1 MERKKRPSHST
12 DLSWDF
18 SSLLAS
24 GLTNRSLP
32 QVPSVSF
39 LPVIHTQK
47 TTISVTMISICRY
60 TQNKQTEWDDFVKVS
75 KNGTFLFLRAYMDYH
90 SDRFHDHSL
99 MFYNEKNRLI
109 AVLPANIK
117 TTASTLTPKLSTL
130 NSQPSTLNSQPS
142 TLHSHQ
148 GLTYGGFVL
157 SPEIHIS
164 EVGELFRLTVAYLKE
179 NGFCEWIYKQIP
191 YIYHLIP
198 SQEEDYWLW
207 RYNAT
212 QKACNMMT
220 VIDFKSAINDIS
232 SSRKRTYF
240 NKLNRQGYTVIFD
253 ADIRDFWPI
262 LEDNLME
269 RFSSHPV
276 HSLSEIELLKQRFPD
291 NIVCCTVKNPDG
303 ITIAGTLLFITQQV
317 VRTQYISASHEGKR
331 SNALDYLMLTLI
343 RHYGNNPQYR
353 YFEFGTSMAEDGI
366 NLNEGLIL
374 QKEGFGGR
382 AVACKIFTIKI
393 Q

>member
-1 MERKKRPSHST
+1 
-12 DLSWDF
+12 
-18 SSLLAS
+18 
-24 GLTNRSLP
+24 
-32 QVPSVSF
+32 
-39 LPVIHTQK
+39 
-47 TTISVTMISICRY
+47 MISICRY
-60 TQNKQTEWDDFVKVS
+60 TQNKRTEWDDFVKVS

-99 MFYNEKNRLI
+99 MYYNEKNKLI
-109 AVLPANIK
+109 AVLPANG
-117 TTASTLTPKLSTL
+117 
-130 NSQPSTLNSQPS
+130 PSKSPLRGDLPS
-142 TLHSHQ
+142 NHLFTFKGEQGGGLFHSHQ

-164 EVGELFRLTVAYLKE
+164 EVGELFRLTISYLKE
-179 NGFCEWIYKQIP
+179 NGICEWNYKQIP

-276 HSLSEIELLKQRFPD
+276 HSLSEIKLLKQRFLD

-382 AVACKIFTIKI
+382 AVACKIFTINI

>member
-1 MERKKRPSHST
+1 
-12 DLSWDF
+12 
-18 SSLLAS
+18 
-24 GLTNRSLP
+24 
-32 QVPSVSF
+32 
-39 LPVIHTQK
+39 
-47 TTISVTMISICRY
+47 MISICRY
-60 TQNKQTEWDDFVKVS
+60 TLNKQTEWDDFVKVS

-90 SDRFHDHSL
+90 SDRFQDHSL
-99 MFYNEKNRLI
+99 MFYNEKNKLI
-109 AVLPANIK
+109 AVLPANGPSK
-117 TTASTLTPKLSTL
+117 SPLKGDFPANQLSASPPALPRREGAGALNRESDKELEEKLVIESA
-130 NSQPSTLNSQPS
+130 PSLRGRAGGEAI
-142 TLHSHQ
+142 LFHSHQ

-179 NGFCEWIYKQIP
+179 NGFCEWNYKQIP

-212 QKACNMMT
+212 LKSCNMMT
-220 VIDFKSAINDIS
+220 AIDLGNSEIDIT

-240 NKLNRQGYTVIFD
+240 NKLTRQGYTVAID
-253 ADIRDFWPI
+253 DNIRNFWPI

-269 RFSSHPV
+269 RFGSHPV
-276 HSLSEIELLKQRFPD
+276 HSLSEITLLKQRFPD

-331 SNALDYLMLTLI
+331 TNALDYLMLSLI
-343 RHYGNNPQYR
+343 NHYKSHPEYR

-366 NLNEGLIL
+366 HLNEGLIL

-382 AVACKIFTIKI
+382 AVACKIYNINI

>member
-1 MERKKRPSHST
+1 
-12 DLSWDF
+12 
-18 SSLLAS
+18 
-24 GLTNRSLP
+24 
-32 QVPSVSF
+32 
-39 LPVIHTQK
+39 
-47 TTISVTMISICRY
+47 MISICRY

-75 KNGTFLFLRAYMDYH
+75 KNGTFLFLRSYMDYH
-90 SDRFHDHSL
+90 SDRFQDHSL

-109 AVLPANIK
+109 AVLPANGPSK
-117 TTASTLTPKLSTL
+117 SPLKGDFPSNQLSASPPALSRREGAGVLNGERDKELEEKLVIESA
-130 NSQPSTLNSQPS
+130 PSLRGRAGGEAI
-142 TLHSHQ
+142 LFHSHQ

-212 QKACNMMT
+212 LKACNMMT
-220 VIDFKSAINDIS
+220 AIDLGHSEIDIT

-240 NKLNRQGYTVIFD
+240 NKLTRQGYTVAID
-253 ADIRDFWPI
+253 DNIRNFWPI

-269 RFSSHPV
+269 RFCSRPV

-303 ITIAGTLLFITQQV
+303 KTIAGTLLFITQQV
-317 VRTQYISASHEGKR
+317 VRTQYISASHEGKHT
-331 SNALDYLMLTLI
+331 NALDYLMLSLI
-343 RHYGNNPQYR
+343 NHYKSHPEYR

-366 NLNEGLIL
+366 HLNEGLIL

-382 AVACKIFTIKI
+382 AVACNIYTIKI

>member
-1 MERKKRPSHST
+1 
-12 DLSWDF
+12 
-18 SSLLAS
+18 
-24 GLTNRSLP
+24 
-32 QVPSVSF
+32 
-39 LPVIHTQK
+39 
-47 TTISVTMISICRY
+47 MISISRY

-90 SDRFHDHSL
+90 SDRFLDHSL
-99 MFYNEKNRLI
+99 MFYNEKNKLI
-109 AVLPANIK
+109 AVLPANSK
-117 TTASTLTPKLSTL
+117 
-130 NSQPSTLNSQPS
+130 PSTLNPNLS

-164 EVGELFRLTVAYLKE
+164 EVGELFRLTISYLKE
-179 NGFCEWIYKQIP
+179 NGFCEWNYKQIP

-212 QKACNMMT
+212 LKSCNMMT
-220 VIDFKSAINDIS
+220 AIDLGNSEIDIT

-240 NKLNRQGYTVIFD
+240 NKLTRQGYTVVID
-253 ADIRDFWPI
+253 ADIHDFWPI

-269 RFSSHPV
+269 RFGSHPV
-276 HSLSEIELLKQRFPD
+276 HSLSEITLLKQRFPN
-291 NIVCCTVKNPDG
+291 NIVCCTVKNSDG

-317 VRTQYISASHEGKR
+317 VRTQYISASHEGKQ
-331 SNALDYLMLTLI
+331 SNALDYLMLSLI
-343 RHYGNNPQYR
+343 NHYKSLPEYR

-366 NLNEGLIL
+366 HINEGLIL

-382 AVACKIFTIKI
+382 AVACKIYSINI

>member
-1 MERKKRPSHST
+1 
-12 DLSWDF
+12 
-18 SSLLAS
+18 
-24 GLTNRSLP
+24 
-32 QVPSVSF
+32 
-39 LPVIHTQK
+39 
-47 TTISVTMISICRY
+47 
-60 TQNKQTEWDDFVKVS
+60 
-75 KNGTFLFLRAYMDYH
+75 
-90 SDRFHDHSL
+90 

-109 AVLPANIK
+109 AVLPANEPSK
-117 TTASTLTPKLSTL
+117 SPLKGDFPANQLSASPPALPRREGAGALNRESDKELEEKLVIESA
-130 NSQPSTLNSQPS
+130 PSLRGRAGGEAI
-142 TLHSHQ
+142 LFHSHQ

-212 QKACNMMT
+212 LKACNMMT
-220 VIDFKSAINDIS
+220 AIDLGNSEINIT

-240 NKLNRQGYTVIFD
+240 NKLTRQGYTVAID
-253 ADIRDFWPI
+253 DNIRNFWPI

-269 RFSSHPV
+269 RFCSRPV

-303 ITIAGTLLFITQQV
+303 MTIAGTLLFITQQV
-317 VRTQYISASHEGKR
+317 VRTQYISASHEGKHT
-331 SNALDYLMLTLI
+331 NALDYLMLSLI
-343 RHYGNNPQYR
+343 RHYSKNPQYR

-382 AVACKIFTIKI
+382 AVACKIFTMAL
-393 Q
+393 

>member
-1 MERKKRPSHST
+1 
-12 DLSWDF
+12 
-18 SSLLAS
+18 
-24 GLTNRSLP
+24 
-32 QVPSVSF
+32 
-39 LPVIHTQK
+39 
-47 TTISVTMISICRY
+47 
-60 TQNKQTEWDDFVKVS
+60 
-75 KNGTFLFLRAYMDYH
+75 
-90 SDRFHDHSL
+90 
-99 MFYNEKNRLI
+99 
-109 AVLPANIK
+109 
-117 TTASTLTPKLSTL
+117 
-130 NSQPSTLNSQPS
+130 
-142 TLHSHQ
+142 
-148 GLTYGGFVL
+148 
-157 SPEIHIS
+157 
-164 EVGELFRLTVAYLKE
+164 
-179 NGFCEWIYKQIP
+179 
-191 YIYHLIP
+191 
-198 SQEEDYWLW
+198 
-207 RYNAT
+207 
-212 QKACNMMT
+212 MT
-220 VIDFKSAINDIS
+220 VIDFRSAINDIS

-382 AVACKIFTIKI
+382 AVACKIFTINI

>member
-1 MERKKRPSHST
+1 
-12 DLSWDF
+12 
-18 SSLLAS
+18 
-24 GLTNRSLP
+24 
-32 QVPSVSF
+32 
-39 LPVIHTQK
+39 
-47 TTISVTMISICRY
+47 MISICRY

-75 KNGTFLFLRAYMDYH
+75 KNGTFLFLRSYMDYH
-90 SDRFHDHSL
+90 SDRFQDHSL

-117 TTASTLTPKLSTL
+117 TTASTLAPKLSTL

-212 QKACNMMT
+212 LKACNMMT
-220 VIDFKSAINDIS
+220 AIDLGNSEIDIT

-240 NKLNRQGYTVIFD
+240 NKLTRQGYTVAID
-253 ADIRDFWPI
+253 DNIRNFWPI

-269 RFSSHPV
+269 RFCSRPV

-303 ITIAGTLLFITQQV
+303 KTIAGTLLFITQQV
-317 VRTQYISASHEGKR
+317 VRTQYISASHEGKHT
-331 SNALDYLMLTLI
+331 NALDYLMLSLI
-343 RHYGNNPQYR
+343 RHYSKNPQYR

-366 NLNEGLIL
+366 HLNEGLIL

-382 AVACKIFTIKI
+382 AVACKIFKMALSFDMFNVNSTK
-393 Q
+393 

>member
-1 MERKKRPSHST
+1 
-12 DLSWDF
+12 
-18 SSLLAS
+18 
-24 GLTNRSLP
+24 
-32 QVPSVSF
+32 
-39 LPVIHTQK
+39 
-47 TTISVTMISICRY
+47 MISICRY

-99 MFYNEKNRLI
+99 MYYNEKNKLI

-117 TTASTLTPKLSTL
+117 TASTLTPKLSTL

-164 EVGELFRLTVAYLKE
+164 EVGELFRLTVSYLKE
-179 NGFCEWIYKQIP
+179 NGICEWNYKQIP

-220 VIDFKSAINDIS
+220 VIDFKSATNDIS

-240 NKLNRQGYTVIFD
+240 NKLNRQGYTVVFD

-276 HSLSEIELLKQRFPD
+276 HSLSEIELLKQRFPN

-382 AVACKIFTIKI
+382 AVACKIFTINI

>member
-1 MERKKRPSHST
+1 
-12 DLSWDF
+12 
-18 SSLLAS
+18 
-24 GLTNRSLP
+24 
-32 QVPSVSF
+32 
-39 LPVIHTQK
+39 
-47 TTISVTMISICRY
+47 MISISRY

-90 SDRFHDHSL
+90 SDRFLDHSL
-99 MFYNEKNRLI
+99 MFYNEKNKLI
-109 AVLPANIK
+109 AVLPANSK
-117 TTASTLTPKLSTL
+117 
-130 NSQPSTLNSQPS
+130 PSTLNPNLS

-164 EVGELFRLTVAYLKE
+164 EVGELFGLTISYLKE
-179 NGFCEWIYKQIP
+179 NGFCEWNYKQIP

-212 QKACNMMT
+212 LKSCNMMT
-220 VIDFKSAINDIS
+220 AIDLGNSEIDIT

-240 NKLNRQGYTVIFD
+240 NKLTRQGYTVVID
-253 ADIRDFWPI
+253 ADIHDFWPI

-269 RFSSHPV
+269 RFGSHPV
-276 HSLSEIELLKQRFPD
+276 HSLSEITLLRQRFPD

-317 VRTQYISASHEGKR
+317 VRTQYISASHEGKQ
-331 SNALDYLMLTLI
+331 SNALDYLMLSLI
-343 RHYGNNPQYR
+343 NHYKSYPEYR

-366 NLNEGLIL
+366 HLNEGLIL

-382 AVACKIFTIKI
+382 AVACKIYTINI

>member
-1 MERKKRPSHST
+1 
-12 DLSWDF
+12 
-18 SSLLAS
+18 
-24 GLTNRSLP
+24 
-32 QVPSVSF
+32 
-39 LPVIHTQK
+39 
-47 TTISVTMISICRY
+47 MISICRY

-75 KNGTFLFLRAYMDYH
+75 KNGTFLFLRSYMDYH
-90 SDRFHDHSL
+90 SDRFQDHSL

-117 TTASTLTPKLSTL
+117 TASP
-130 NSQPSTLNSQPS
+130 PA
-142 TLHSHQ
+142 LHSHQ

-157 SPEIHIS
+157 SPGIHIS

-179 NGFCEWIYKQIP
+179 NGFCEWNYKQIP

-198 SQEEDYWLW
+198 SQEDDYWLW
-207 RYNAT
+207 QYNAT
-212 QKACNMMT
+212 LKACNMMT
-220 VIDFKSAINDIS
+220 AIDFKSIINSVS

-240 NKLNRQGYTVIFD
+240 NKLNRQGYTVAID
-253 ADIRDFWPI
+253 DNIRNFWPI
-262 LEDNLME
+262 LEENLME
-269 RFSSHPV
+269 RFCSRPV

-303 ITIAGTLLFITQQV
+303 KTIAGTLLFITQQV
-317 VRTQYISASHEGKR
+317 VRTQYISASHEGKHT
-331 SNALDYLMLTLI
+331 NALDYLMLSLI
-343 RHYGNNPQYR
+343 RHYGQNPQYR

-366 NLNEGLIL
+366 HLNEGLIL

-382 AVACKIFTIKI
+382 AVACKIYSINI

>member
-1 MERKKRPSHST
+1 
-12 DLSWDF
+12 
-18 SSLLAS
+18 
-24 GLTNRSLP
+24 
-32 QVPSVSF
+32 
-39 LPVIHTQK
+39 
-47 TTISVTMISICRY
+47 MISICRY

-99 MFYNEKNRLI
+99 MYYNEKNKLI

-117 TTASTLTPKLSTL
+117 TASTLTPKLSTL

-164 EVGELFRLTVAYLKE
+164 EVGELFRLTISYLKE
-179 NGFCEWIYKQIP
+179 NGICEWNYKQIP

-240 NKLNRQGYTVIFD
+240 NKLNRQGYTVVFD

-276 HSLSEIELLKQRFPD
+276 HSLSEIKLLKQRFPD

-382 AVACKIFTIKI
+382 AVACKIFTINI

>member
-1 MERKKRPSHST
+1 
-12 DLSWDF
+12 
-18 SSLLAS
+18 
-24 GLTNRSLP
+24 
-32 QVPSVSF
+32 
-39 LPVIHTQK
+39 
-47 TTISVTMISICRY
+47 MISIYRY

-99 MFYNEKNRLI
+99 MFYNEKNKLI
-109 AVLPANIK
+109 AVLPANQTRPSKSPCIGGL
-117 TTASTLTPKLSTL
+117 SSNSGTPPTQGERGEGL
-130 NSQPSTLNSQPS
+130 

-164 EVGELFRLTVAYLKE
+164 EVGELFRLTVYYLKE
-179 NGFCEWIYKQIP
+179 NGICEWNYKQIP

-220 VIDFKSAINDIS
+220 VIDFKSTINDIS

-240 NKLNRQGYTVIFD
+240 KKLNRQGYTVVFD

-262 LEDNLME
+262 LEDNLMK

-303 ITIAGTLLFITQQV
+303 ITIAGTLLFITLQV

-366 NLNEGLIL
+366 HLNEGLIL

-382 AVACKIFTIKI
+382 AVACKIYSIKI

>member
-1 MERKKRPSHST
+1 
-12 DLSWDF
+12 
-18 SSLLAS
+18 
-24 GLTNRSLP
+24 
-32 QVPSVSF
+32 
-39 LPVIHTQK
+39 
-47 TTISVTMISICRY
+47 MINICRY
-60 TQNKQTEWDDFVKVS
+60 TQDKHTQWDDFVKVS

-99 MFYNEKNRLI
+99 MFHNEKGKLI

-117 TTASTLTPKLSTL
+117 TASP
-130 NSQPSTLNSQPS
+130 P

-164 EVGELFRLTVAYLKE
+164 EVGELFRLTISYLKE
-179 NGFCEWIYKQIP
+179 NGFCEWRYKQIP

-207 RYNAT
+207 RYNARED
-212 QKACNMMT
+212 ACNMMT
-220 VIDFKSAINDIS
+220 VIDFKSTVNDIS

-240 NKLNRQGYTVIFD
+240 NKLQRQGYTVVFD
-253 ADIRDFWPI
+253 ADINDFWPWPI
-262 LEDNLME
+262 LEANLME
-269 RFSSHPV
+269 RFGSHPV
-276 HSLSEIELLKQRFPD
+276 HSLSEITLLKQRFPD
-291 NIVCCTVKNPDG
+291 NIICCTVRDPDG
-303 ITIAGTLLFITQQV
+303 ITVAGTLLFVTQQV

-331 SNALDYLMLTLI
+331 CNALDYLMLTLI
-343 RHYGNNPQYR
+343 RHYKDNPEYR

-382 AVACKIFTIKI
+382 AVACKIYSINIK
-393 Q
+393 

>member
-1 MERKKRPSHST
+1 
-12 DLSWDF
+12 
-18 SSLLAS
+18 
-24 GLTNRSLP
+24 
-32 QVPSVSF
+32 
-39 LPVIHTQK
+39 
-47 TTISVTMISICRY
+47 MISICRY

-99 MFYNEKNRLI
+99 MYYNEKNKLI
-109 AVLPANIK
+109 AVLPANGPSK
-117 TTASTLTPKLSTL
+117 SPLKGDLLSNQL
-130 NSQPSTLNSQPS
+130 SPSKGEQGVGLF
-142 TLHSHQ
+142 HSHQ

-164 EVGELFRLTVAYLKE
+164 EVGELFRLTISYLKE
-179 NGFCEWIYKQIP
+179 NGICEWNYKQIP

-220 VIDFKSAINDIS
+220 VIGFKSAINDIS

-240 NKLNRQGYTVIFD
+240 NKLNRQGYTVVFD

-276 HSLSEIELLKQRFPD
+276 HSLSEIELLKQHFPD
-291 NIVCCTVKNPDG
+291 NIVCCTVKNPNG

-317 VRTQYISASHEGKR
+317 IRTQYISASHEGKR

>member
-1 MERKKRPSHST
+1 MERTKRPSHST
-12 DLSWDF
+12 DLSRDF
-18 SSLLAS
+18 SSLLVS

-32 QVPSVSF
+32 QVPSASF
-39 LPVIHTQK
+39 SPVIHTQK

-99 MFYNEKNRLI
+99 MFYNEKNKLI
-109 AVLPANIK
+109 AVLPAN
-117 TTASTLTPKLSTL
+117 TQHLSPNT
-130 NSQPSTLNSQPS
+130 Q
-142 TLHSHQ
+142 LHSHQ

-157 SPEIHIS
+157 APEIHIS
-164 EVGELFRLTVAYLKE
+164 EVGELFRLTVSYLKE
-179 NGFCEWIYKQIP
+179 NGFCEWNYKQIP

-207 RYNAT
+207 QYNAT

-220 VIDFKSAINDIS
+220 VIDFKSAVNDIS
-232 SSRKRTYF
+232 SSRKRTYY
-240 NKLNRQGYTVIFD
+240 NKLIRQGYTVAFD

-291 NIVCCTVKNPDG
+291 NIVCCTVKNPEG

-317 VRTQYISASHEGKR
+317 VRTQYISASHEGKC

-382 AVACKIFTIKI
+382 AVACKIFTINI

>member
-1 MERKKRPSHST
+1 
-12 DLSWDF
+12 
-18 SSLLAS
+18 
-24 GLTNRSLP
+24 
-32 QVPSVSF
+32 
-39 LPVIHTQK
+39 
-47 TTISVTMISICRY
+47 MISISRY

-90 SDRFHDHSL
+90 SDRFQDHSL
-99 MFYNEKNRLI
+99 MFYNEKNKLI
-109 AVLPANIK
+109 AVLPANSNP
-117 TTASTLTPKLSTL
+117 STLNPKLSTF
-130 NSQPSTLNSQPS
+130 
-142 TLHSHQ
+142 HSHQ

-207 RYNAT
+207 RYNST
-212 QKACNMMT
+212 LKSCNMMT
-220 VIDFKSAINDIS
+220 AIDLDNTEIDLT

-240 NKLNRQGYTVIFD
+240 NKLTRQGYTVVID

-262 LEDNLME
+262 LEENLME
-269 RFSSHPV
+269 RFCSHPV
-276 HSLSEIELLKQRFPD
+276 HSLSEITLLKQRFPD

-303 ITIAGTLLFITQQV
+303 MTIAGTLLFITQQV
-317 VRTQYISASHEGKR
+317 VRTQYISASHEGKHT
-331 SNALDYLMLTLI
+331 NALDYLMLSLI
-343 RHYGNNPQYR
+343 NHYKSHPEYR

-366 NLNEGLIL
+366 HLNEGLIL

-382 AVACKIFTIKI
+382 AVACKIYSINI

>member
-1 MERKKRPSHST
+1 
-12 DLSWDF
+12 
-18 SSLLAS
+18 
-24 GLTNRSLP
+24 
-32 QVPSVSF
+32 
-39 LPVIHTQK
+39 
-47 TTISVTMISICRY
+47 MISICRY

-99 MFYNEKNRLI
+99 MYYNEKNKLI

-117 TTASTLTPKLSTL
+117 TASTLTPKLSTL

-164 EVGELFRLTVAYLKE
+164 EVGELFRLTISYLKE
-179 NGFCEWIYKQIP
+179 NGICEWNYKQIP

-240 NKLNRQGYTVIFD
+240 NKLNRQGYTVVFD

-276 HSLSEIELLKQRFPD
+276 HSLSEIELLKQRFPN

-382 AVACKIFTIKI
+382 AVACKIFTINI

>member
-1 MERKKRPSHST
+1 
-12 DLSWDF
+12 
-18 SSLLAS
+18 
-24 GLTNRSLP
+24 
-32 QVPSVSF
+32 
-39 LPVIHTQK
+39 
-47 TTISVTMISICRY
+47 MISISRY

-75 KNGTFLFLRAYMDYH
+75 KNGTFLFLRSYMDYH
-90 SDRFHDHSL
+90 SDRFQDYSL
-99 MFYNEKNRLI
+99 MFYNEKGKLI
-109 AVLPANIK
+109 AVLPANSK
-117 TTASTLTPKLSTL
+117 TTASP
-130 NSQPSTLNSQPS
+130 PS
-142 TLHSHQ
+142 LHSHQ

-179 NGFCEWIYKQIP
+179 NGFCEWNYKQIP

-207 RYNAT
+207 QYNAT
-212 QKACNMMT
+212 LKACNMMT
-220 VIDFKSAINDIS
+220 AIDFKSIINSVS

-240 NKLNRQGYTVIFD
+240 NKLNRQGYTVTID
-253 ADIRDFWPI
+253 DNIRNFWPI
-262 LEDNLME
+262 LEENLME
-269 RFSSHPV
+269 RFCSHPV

-303 ITIAGTLLFITQQV
+303 KTIAGTLLFITQQV
-317 VRTQYISASHEGKR
+317 VRTQYISASHEGKHT
-331 SNALDYLMLTLI
+331 NALDYLMLSLI
-343 RHYGNNPQYR
+343 RHYGQNPQYR

-366 NLNEGLIL
+366 HLNEGLIL

-382 AVACKIFTIKI
+382 AVACKIYSINI

>member
-1 MERKKRPSHST
+1 
-12 DLSWDF
+12 
-18 SSLLAS
+18 
-24 GLTNRSLP
+24 
-32 QVPSVSF
+32 
-39 LPVIHTQK
+39 
-47 TTISVTMISICRY
+47 MISICRY

-75 KNGTFLFLRAYMDYH
+75 KNGTFLFLRSYMDYH
-90 SDRFHDHSL
+90 SDRFQDHSL

-117 TTASTLTPKLSTL
+117 TTASTLTPNL
-130 NSQPSTLNSQPS
+130 STLNSQPS

-212 QKACNMMT
+212 LKACNMMT
-220 VIDFKSAINDIS
+220 AIDLGNSEIDIT
-232 SSRKRTYF
+232 SSRKRTYL
-240 NKLNRQGYTVIFD
+240 NKLTRQGYTVVID

-269 RFSSHPV
+269 RFGSHPV
-276 HSLSEIELLKQRFPD
+276 HSLSEITLLKQRFPN
-291 NIVCCTVKNPDG
+291 NIVCCTVKNSDG

-317 VRTQYISASHEGKR
+317 VRTQYISASHEGKHT
-331 SNALDYLMLTLI
+331 NALDYLMLSLI
-343 RHYGNNPQYR
+343 NHYKSHPEYR

-366 NLNEGLIL
+366 HLNEGLIL

-382 AVACKIFTIKI
+382 AVACKIYNINI

>member
-1 MERKKRPSHST
+1 
-12 DLSWDF
+12 
-18 SSLLAS
+18 
-24 GLTNRSLP
+24 
-32 QVPSVSF
+32 
-39 LPVIHTQK
+39 
-47 TTISVTMISICRY
+47 MISICRY

-90 SDRFHDHSL
+90 SDRFQDHSL

-109 AVLPANIK
+109 AVLPANGSSK
-117 TTASTLTPKLSTL
+117 SPLKGDFPANQLSASPPALPRREGAGALNRESDKELEEKLVIESA
-130 NSQPSTLNSQPS
+130 PSLRGRAGGEAI
-142 TLHSHQ
+142 LFHSHQ

-212 QKACNMMT
+212 LKACNMMT
-220 VIDFKSAINDIS
+220 AIDLGNSEIDIT

-240 NKLNRQGYTVIFD
+240 NKLTRQGYTVVID

-269 RFSSHPV
+269 RFCSRPV
-276 HSLSEIELLKQRFPD
+276 HSLSEIELLKQRFPN

-303 ITIAGTLLFITQQV
+303 KTIAGTLLFITQQV
-317 VRTQYISASHEGKR
+317 VRTQYISASHEGKHT
-331 SNALDYLMLTLI
+331 NALDYLMLSLI
-343 RHYGNNPQYR
+343 NHYKSHPEYR

-366 NLNEGLIL
+366 HLNEGLIL

-382 AVACKIFTIKI
+382 AVACKIYNINI

>member
-1 MERKKRPSHST
+1 
-12 DLSWDF
+12 
-18 SSLLAS
+18 
-24 GLTNRSLP
+24 
-32 QVPSVSF
+32 
-39 LPVIHTQK
+39 
-47 TTISVTMISICRY
+47 MISICRY

-99 MFYNEKNRLI
+99 MYYNEKNKLI

-117 TTASTLTPKLSTL
+117 TASTLTPKLSTL

-164 EVGELFRLTVAYLKE
+164 EVGELFRLTISYLKE
-179 NGFCEWIYKQIP
+179 NGICEWNYKQIP

-276 HSLSEIELLKQRFPD
+276 HSLSEIKLLKQRFLD

-382 AVACKIFTIKI
+382 AVACKIFTINI

>member
-1 MERKKRPSHST
+1 
-12 DLSWDF
+12 
-18 SSLLAS
+18 
-24 GLTNRSLP
+24 
-32 QVPSVSF
+32 
-39 LPVIHTQK
+39 
-47 TTISVTMISICRY
+47 MISICRY

-75 KNGTFLFLRAYMDYH
+75 KNGTFLFLRSYMDYH
-90 SDRFHDHSL
+90 SDRFQDHSL
-99 MFYNEKNRLI
+99 MFYNEKNKLI
-109 AVLPANIK
+109 AVLPANGPSREGADSI
-117 TTASTLTPKLSTL
+117 TSFSSNSLSL
-130 NSQPSTLNSQPS
+130 SLLSAPAPSLRGRAGGEAI
-142 TLHSHQ
+142 LFHSHQ

-212 QKACNMMT
+212 LKACNMMT
-220 VIDFKSAINDIS
+220 AIDLGNSEIDIT

-240 NKLNRQGYTVIFD
+240 NKLTRQGYTVAID
-253 ADIRDFWPI
+253 DNIRNFWPI

-269 RFSSHPV
+269 RFCSRPV

-303 ITIAGTLLFITQQV
+303 KTIAGTLLFITQQV
-317 VRTQYISASHEGKR
+317 VRTQYISASHEGKHT
-331 SNALDYLMLTLI
+331 NALDYLMLSLI
-343 RHYGNNPQYR
+343 RHYGKNPQCT
-353 YFEFGTSMAEDGI
+353 F
-366 NLNEGLIL
+366 
-374 QKEGFGGR
+374 
-382 AVACKIFTIKI
+382 
-393 Q
+393 